1 MSKSVEHW
9 NNIYETK
16 GPSEVSWTEDYP
28 SYSIEFIESLS
39 LDKSLPI
46 IDIGGGDSRVVDSLL
61 ELGFD
66 NITVLDISEN
76 ALNRAK
82 LRLGKISNKI
92 KWISCDILNFKP
104 KKTYNLWH
112 DRACFHFLTE
122 PKHINYYK
130 NIVRKNV
137 INHLLISTFSDRGP
151 LKCSGLQVT
160 RYSCDTIKSNFEDSF
175 KLIDCEYKTHKTP
188 FNTEQSFIYSSFKR
202 KFN

>member
-92 KWISCDILNFKP
+92 EWISCDILNFKP
-104 KKTYNLWH
+104 KKTYIMKAG
-112 DRACFHFLTE
+112 DVHFYDVGHVHS
-122 PKHINYYK
+122 P
-130 NIVRKNV
+130 VRKYPVRLLRIEGANLDNIKRSNIKV
-137 INHLLISTFSDRGP
+137 IT
-151 LKCSGLQVT
+151 
-160 RYSCDTIKSNFEDSF
+160 
-175 KLIDCEYKTHKTP
+175 
-188 FNTEQSFIYSSFKR
+188 
-202 KFN
+202 